1 MCRWIAYAGPETT
14 LEALLVTPPHSLA
27 RQARAPK
34 HQTYG
39 TDNPDGFGVGWYDL
53 ARRPEPARHR
63 TAKPMWEDASFA
75 SFAGVVSSNAIVAA
89 VRSATPGFPIDE
101 ASAQPF
107 AWGPWLFVHNG
118 SIDDF
123 NGPSGAA
130 LRRRVSERRAPVIEG
145 VADST
150 VLFALALDRLDA
162 GDDLVGALH
171 AVVSAVN
178 DICGG
183 RMNLA
188 LTDGRTIA
196 ATAWGNSLFTLQRD
210 GDRGAVVVVASEPYD
225 EGPGWERLPDRSL
238 VEAAPGHVE
247 VKPL

>member
-1 MCRWIAYAGPETT
+1 VCRWIAYVGPPVT

-27 RQARAPK
+27 RQAQAPK

-39 TDNPDGFGVGWYDL
+39 VDNPDGFGVGWYEP

-75 SFAGVVSSNAIVAA
+75 SFAGVVSSTAVVAA
-89 VRSATPGFPIDE
+89 VRSATPGFPIE
-101 ASAQPF
+101 ETSSQPF
-107 AWGPWLFVHNG
+107 TWGPWLFVHNG

-123 NGPSGAA
+123 AGPSGAA
-130 LRRRVSERRAPVIEG
+130 LRRRVSERRRSVIEG
-145 VADST
+145 NADSI

-162 GDDLVGALH
+162 GDNLTGALH
-171 AVVSAVN
+171 AVVSTVN

-196 ATAWGNSLFTLQRD
+196 ATAWGNSLFTLER
-210 GDRGAVVVVASEPYD
+210 GDAVVVASEPYD
-225 EGPGWERLPDRSL
+225 DEPDWERLPDRSL
-238 VEAAPGHVE
+238 VDATPGRLE